1 MTAKLR
7 DLFIGKPLSDDQ
19 LSGEKFRVLWGL
31 PIYSSDTI
39 SSVAYAGEEVLVVL
53 LPVLGLMATHTL
65 VYVMCAI
72 IALLLILV
80 FCYRQTIDAYPQ
92 GGGAYIVGADNLG
105 EIPGLVAASSLTVG
119 YILTVAVSS
128 CSGAAAVVS
137 AFPAL
142 GAYKAWIAFAIVC
155 LLTWGNLRGM
165 RESAVMFGVPTYFFI
180 LSILVLIITGFVR
193 AELGYEPPAPAAV
206 AETAGDVTLLL
217 LLRAFASGC
226 TALTGVEA
234 VSNGVPSFCEPS
246 AKNAKLVLSLMA
258 AIVGVTFI
266 SVAVLTDIY
275 HVVPENGMTAIACLA
290 AAVFGSGS
298 VWFHIFQ
305 IATVVILSLAA
316 NTAYAGMPLL
326 LAMVA
331 HDGYMPRRYTQRGAR
346 LNFSNGVLL
355 IFFSASALIFL
366 FNADTHTL
374 LPLYATGVF
383 VSFTISQA
391 GMFVRW
397 TKTYTLMRYKQVC
410 AIWKIRYLKKERI
423 REIISFS
430 MLTCI
435 QQSVMNL
442 GILMVQGLVNSFG
455 TVVMAAFAAAVKID
469 AFAYMPVQDFG
480 NAFSTFIAQNY
491 GAKEKKR
498 IQQGLKAAVYISAIF
513 CVVVSAFVYIFAKPL
528 MMIFV
533 DAKETAII
541 MEGVR
546 YLRIEGAFYIGI
558 GWLFLLY
565 GLYRAL
571 GRPGMSVV
579 LTVFSLGTRVAL
591 AYILS
596 AIPAIG
602 VVGIWWS
609 IPIGWAL
616 ADIVGLLYYK
626 IKKQNLVEK
635 EPEM

>member
-1 MTAKLR
+1 MILEGDVMTEGNIATALLKFSIPMILGNLLQQLYNVV
-7 DLFIGKPLSDDQ
+7 DTFIVGHYIGTDALAAV
-19 LSGEKFRVLWGL
+19 G
-31 PIYSSDTI
+31 SSFTLMTFLTSMI
-39 SSVAYAGEEVLVVL
+39 
-53 LPVLGLMATHTL
+53 LGLCMGSGVLFSMFYGAKEHDKMK
-65 VYVMCAI
+65 VSFFVSFVGIAI
-72 IALLLILV
+72 FSIILQIICLLLINQILV
-80 FCYRQTIDAYPQ
+80 FM
-92 GGGAYIVGADNLG
+92 N
-105 EIPGLVAASSLTVG
+105 IPGDIYKATYDYLFIIFMGIIFTFLYNYFASYLRAIGNSIIPL
-119 YILTVAVSS
+119 LFLAVSS
-128 CSGAAAVVS
+128 ILNIILDLWFVIGLKLGVAGAA
-137 AFPAL
+137 
-142 GAYKAWIAFAIVC
+142 
-155 LLTWGNLRGM
+155 
-165 RESAVMFGVPTYFFI
+165 
-180 LSILVLIITGFVR
+180 
-193 AELGYEPPAPAAV
+193 
-206 AETAGDVTLLL
+206 
-217 LLRAFASGC
+217 
-226 TALTGVEA
+226 
-234 VSNGVPSFCEPS
+234 
-246 AKNAKLVLSLMA
+246 
-258 AIVGVTFI
+258 
-266 SVAVLTDIY
+266 
-275 HVVPENGMTAIACLA
+275 
-290 AAVFGSGS
+290 
-298 VWFHIFQ
+298 Q
-305 IATVVILSLAA
+305 ATV
-316 NTAYAGMPLL
+316 
-326 LAMVA
+326 
-331 HDGYMPRRYTQRGAR
+331 
-346 LNFSNGVLL
+346 
-355 IFFSASALIFL
+355 
-366 FNADTHTL
+366 
-374 LPLYATGVF
+374 
-383 VSFTISQA
+383 ISQYLS
-391 GMFVRW
+391 GVGIMV
-397 TKTYTLMRYKQVC
+397 YTLMRYKQVC

-498 IQQGLKAAVYISAIF
+498 IQQGLKAAVRISAIF